1 MPNHIDKKNNLE
13 ILISTTKKS
22 NLDFIKKIFSNN
34 KDINIP
40 VLIVNQSD
48 QLIKS
53 SIENINIINSSDI
66 GISKSRNLAIE
77 KSSKK
82 FCLLA
87 DDDIIYNK
95 GFYDLILNE
104 FEQNID
110 ADIITFQMENDYG
123 EPFKNYK
130 KIKYHNTRSI
140 SDVNSVVI
148 AFKRSSILN
157 NNIQF
162 DSLFGLGSI
171 FETGEEYIFLR
182 DCLGKK
188 LNIISCSKSI
198 LKHKSISSGQKAYI
212 DKNIF
217 ARSAIFYR
225 FYGFIS
231 YFKLIHHIYLLKKK
245 KLISF
250 NQIISKFCVGIN
262 GIKRYKSIR

>member
-13 ILISTTKKS
+13 ILISTTQKS
-22 NLDFIKKIFSNN
+22 NLDFVQKIFSHN

-40 VLIVNQSD
+40 ILIINQSD
-48 QLIKS
+48 QLIKFTS
-53 SIENINIINSSDI
+53 KNINIINSSDV
-66 GISKSRNLAIE
+66 GISKSRNLAIK

-82 FCLLA
+82 ICLLA
-87 DDDIIYNK
+87 DDDIIYSK

-104 FEQNID
+104 FDQNID
-110 ADIITFQMENDYG
+110 ADIITFQMENEHG

-130 KIKYHNTRSI
+130 KIKYHNNRSI

-148 AFKRSSILN
+148 AFKRSSIIK

-182 DCLGKK
+182 DCLKKK

-198 LKHKSISSGQKAYI
+198 LRHKSVSSGQKAQI

-225 FYGFIS
+225 FYSSIS
-231 YFKLIHHIYLLKKK
+231 YLKLIHHIYLLKKK
-245 KLISF
+245 KLITY
-250 NQIISKFCVGIN
+250 NEIISKFCVGIK